1 MSKELCPRCKA
12 DHVIES
18 SHTKDGKFYCL
29 VCSGIMVVEEQ
40 DAERGKSKSTDG
52 PNMPPREEIEFAR
65 ALFEGGGQLRGQK
78 IERAQIVYHL
88 KALAARLRDVL
99 PNSPDAHVISDI
111 AFMLERR
118 EHWTKL
124 DPDNGPDGE

>member
-1 MSKELCPRCKA
+1 MSKELCPRCKQA
-12 DHVIES
+12 TVIES

-40 DAERGKSKSTDG
+40 DADRGKQKGIDG
-52 PNMPPREEIEFAR
+52 PTMSSREEIEFSR
-65 ALFEGGGQLRGQK
+65 DLFEGAGQLKGQK
-78 IERAQIVYHL
+78 IERAQIVFHL
-88 KALAARLRDVL
+88 KGLSHHLRSIL

-124 DPDNGPDGE
+124 DTDNGPDGE